1 MNFICHVKVVFVTP
15 LNKGVPK
22 TQVPL
27 VPSWVGPYFGNGF
40 ILIMKHP
47 IIFYMLS
54 QSEHQKCISPFVKP
68 K

>member
-1 MNFICHVKVVFVTP
+1 VTP